1 MATTITTEPDSC
13 DPPCST
19 ISYLCSHKQPHLYND
34 PRLLSCLHS
43 FCKTCLTDLVNST
56 NTTIICPTCYEPTLL
71 PNNSG
76 VDNLPCNLRLVH
88 EIEATTIIAKANSS
102 TPIVCEGCITDQPAI
117 AYCVDCEE
125 FICTDCEGTHKRRR
139 NLLHHKLL
147 QINHLNISSL
157 LTKTKPLFCPHH
169 PKEPLDLYCQV
180 CHTVTCRLCVHTA
193 AGHVGHTCTD
203 LDQVADSNKQELQ
216 QCLLP
221 LTTAIS
227 KLQSSQEMNTAAQLQ
242 LKENTEHVKAAIELT
257 FEAVF
262 TALRKRKE
270 KLLQKLHKVS
280 SFKQTRLKMK
290 KKEIVRAAEKLS
302 SSVNVIESTVS
313 TYTSAELV
321 SICDTLKTYLHKKIN
336 HYDVNI
342 TQSPSVSSS
351 EIEFSVD
358 PKVLVTEIDQ
368 FGEVESTVDPSS
380 SVIIGPQISRAIACK
395 KHTIILETKDREGG
409 CCCEGGEK
417 VNVTLVDKNKR
428 DHSINGTVLDK
439 GTGQYTLSFT
449 PPSPGT
455 YEVRVT
461 IDNEHIKNSP
471 FTLYARPYRDYRQ
484 LKEPVRM
491 YKMEQ
496 QPSGIYTSSDGTMY
510 VSCYTSVYKYKKD
523 GSLIAC
529 IGIDKGTVKFKP
541 YNWDIAVKGDVLY
554 VANNGVSTGSIIK
567 LTTTGELIG
576 QFGQFHTVRRITM
589 DEEGKIY
596 VTDNKCI
603 HIFNSDETILKT
615 IKCGVTCKGIA
626 LDPSGNIH
634 VTCRNK
640 DCVAVYSQTGKY
652 LRDYG
657 KGQLQ
662 DPFGITVDE
671 EGYSLVSEYI
681 FGGHLKIFSPKGKLI
696 HSVGNLQLSTGVCI
710 DNDSNIFVTSD
721 IDNKV
726 YKF

>member
-1 MATTITTEPDSC
+1 MATITTEPDSC

-19 ISYLCSHKQPHLYND
+19 TSYLCFHKQPHPYND

-76 VDNLPCNLRLVH
+76 IDNLPCNLRLVH
-88 EIEATTIIAKANSS
+88 EIEAATIIAKANSS
-102 TPIVCEGCITDQPAI
+102 TPIACEGCMTDPPPSV

-125 FICTDCEGTHKRRR
+125 FICNDCEDMHKRKRKLFHHE
-139 NLLHHKLL
+139 LLH
-147 QINHLNISSL
+147 INYLNISSL
-157 LTKTKPLFCPHH
+157 LTKTKPSFCLRH

-180 CHTVTCRLCVHTA
+180 CCTITCRLCVLT
-193 AGHVGHTCTD
+193 GHVGHTCTD

-227 KLQSSQEMNTAAQLQ
+227 DLQSSQEKNTAAQLQ
-242 LKENTEHVKAAIELT
+242 LKENTEHVKAAIESA
-257 FEAVF
+257 FEALYA
-262 TALRKRKE
+262 ALTKRKE

-280 SFKQTRLKMK
+280 SIKQTRLKMK
-290 KKEIVRAAEKLS
+290 RDDIVRAAEKLS
-302 SSVNVIESTVS
+302 SSVNVIESTVA

-321 SICDTLKTYLHKKIN
+321 SVCDTLKTYLQKKIN
-336 HYDVNI
+336 HCDVNI
-342 TQSPSVSSS
+342 TQSPSVSNS

-358 PKVLVTEIDQ
+358 PKVLITEVDQ

-380 SVIIGPQISRAIACK
+380 SVIIGPQISRVIAGK
-395 KHTIILETKDREGG
+395 KHTIILETRNEEGG
-409 CCCEGGEK
+409 HWKKGGEVVK
-417 VNVTLVDKNKR
+417 VTLVDKNKR

-439 GTGQYTLSFT
+439 GTGQYELSLT

-455 YEVRVT
+455 YEVHVT

-484 LKEPVRM
+484 FKEPVRV
-491 YKMEQ
+491 YETENSH
-496 QPSGIYTSSDGTMY
+496 PLGVCTSSDGTMY
-510 VSCYTSVYKYKKD
+510 VTCYTSVYKYNKD
-523 GSLIAC
+523 GSLIAR
-529 IGIDKGTVKFKP
+529 IGIDEGTVKFKQF
-541 YNWDIAVKGDVLY
+541 NWDIAVKGDVLY
-554 VANNGVSTGSIIK
+554 VTNSGVNKIIK
-567 LTTTGELIG
+567 LTTTGKFIG
-576 QFGQFHTVRRITM
+576 QFGEFQLVWGITM
-589 DEEGKIY
+589 DEEDKIY
-596 VTDNKCI
+596 VSDNNDV
-603 HIFNSDETILKT
+603 HIFNSDETILRT
-615 IKCGVTCKGIA
+615 IKCVSCRGLA

-634 VTCRNK
+634 ITCHSVE
-640 DCVAVYSQTGKY
+640 DYVAVYSQTGEY

-671 EGYSLVSEYI
+671 EGYSLVSEYRN
-681 FGGHLKIFSPKGKLI
+681 GGQLKIFSPKGKLI
-696 HSVGNLQLSTGVCI
+696 HSVGNLKNSAGVCI
-710 DNDSNIFVTSD
+710 DNDSNIFVTSET
-721 IDNKV
+721 DNKV